1 MNEKRVCLLTG
12 ASGGLGRSILRHLI
26 ETGYCVIA
34 TDVKVSSVRQTVN
47 ELADALGE
55 SVKDRLR
62 PLALDV
68 RSSAAWSTVWK
79 SSERYFGP
87 IDILINNAGVL
98 EPAYTVDLIPE
109 SIDRQI
115 DVNTKGTLYG
125 MSVAAR
131 SMKERRHGHIV
142 NVASL
147 AGISPVP
154 GMSVYSA
161 SKFAVRSASLA
172 AARELR
178 EYGVSVSVVCP
189 DGIHTPMVDGAK
201 HLDEA
206 ALIFSG
212 AALLRADDVARLI
225 VQDVLKRR
233 PVEVHIPK
241 LRGWLAKIGSAFPAL
256 HAYLG
261 PMLVRTGLAR
271 QQKFRVSEKTSG
283 VL

>member
-1 MNEKRVCLLTG
+1 MSGMRVCLLTG
-12 ASGGLGRSILRHLI
+12 AGGGPGRSILRHLI
-26 ETGYCVIA
+26 ESGYSVIA
-34 TDVKVSSVRQTVN
+34 TDVKVSAVRRTVN
-47 ELADALGE
+47 ELACASGE
-55 SVKDRLR
+55 SIKDRIL

-68 RSSAAWSTVWK
+68 RSASDWWK
-79 SSERYFGP
+79 VYRKGERHFGP

-98 EPAYTVDLIPE
+98 EPAFTADLLPE

-125 MSVAAR
+125 MSLAAR
-131 SMKERRHGHIV
+131 FMKARRSGHII
-142 NVASL
+142 NIASL

-201 HLDEA
+201 HLNEA

-212 AALLRADDVARLI
+212 AALLRAEDVARVI
-225 VQDVLKRR
+225 VHDVIRYR
-233 PVEVHIPK
+233 PVEVHIPRW
-241 LRGWLAKIGSAFPAL
+241 RGWLAKIGSAFPAL
-256 HAYLG
+256 YNFMI
-261 PMLVRTGLAR
+261 PVFMRVGLAR
-271 QQKFRVSEKTSG
+271 QRKFRS
-283 VL
+283 